1 MSDKLFLLGGYD
13 LEMLEIKEL
22 LKSKN
27 IAFKDKELK
36 WGAKLSDYQNELN
49 FSGTLYGIEL
59 EQDIEPPKNYIEIDH
74 HGKNDHKKSSL
85 EQVAEILG
93 VGLDDDQ
100 MLIAAN
106 DTRYISGMKA
116 LCATKEE
123 IDEIRARD
131 RAFQGV
137 TKEDE
142 ELALQSFNI
151 ALSDKSNV
159 IYSKTSHF
167 SAVSDLAFYK
177 YDNYI
182 IYNDSKIVF
191 YRYKKS
197 NILDFLSTQN
207 VIESSY
213 YYGGGDFGFVGIKE
227 DILTKGEIKKLID
240 EFAKMKKDELY
251 SYHTFML
258 PFRFDLSKQKIESKN
273 KLYAEISL
281 EDRIKISEK
290 TKASLEKDGWCHKSF
305 EINSNYDYNEY
316 SYFYDFIRDS
326 LYNQNSF
333 QEEETSYYFE
343 KEYSNGKFYLNAK
356 ERKFELDIEGISLR
370 LFETGVGIFTIEL
383 ANKKAEQSDI
393 DAILKINDFG
403 RRIYPQFLG
412 RWDNDANWTQATKN
426 SFLPT
431 SIRITLPDQAE
442 ISEDFC
448 KDYKEVP
455 KSIKISDYIMTL
467 LGKGT
472 FTDSLENSAITY
484 FIQPILDDRMFVL
497 SWYGNN
503 GFTSRLKNYK
513 YVKDLKWYEYVFVDG
528 NGITVH
534 SNDMREK
541 LIKNVTYDRWMDC
554 KDGLTLFGLTRYSFV
569 CLSENS
575 DFTKNILPLPH
586 MKTMYFQMFT
596 LLLAVRASILRF
608 SQEVTVISSNP
619 DEANKIS
626 PLYKNYIKFVN
637 KLYFREITAQEQGI
651 ELYNK
656 ACEIMRIHEDVK
668 DLDDE
673 IEELHTYS
681 DIKAEQN
688 RNEKL
693 DVISKIGA
701 VLLPP
706 TLVAGLFG
714 MNVLTFDTT
723 TKNEALALVLIIL
736 SGFLGFVFA
745 DQDEMKS
752 QENSKEAS
760 FWDKFKNKL
769 SKFKK
774 LLVFIFICLVVL
786 FAFFIDRKK
795 EDSQE
800 VKITNEPTVILKE
813 NRDTK

>member
-36 WGAKLSDYQNELN
+36 WGAKLSDYKEFLN
-49 FSGTLYGIEL
+49 FDGTLYGIEL

-131 RAFQGV
+131 RASQGV

-191 YRYKKS
+191 YGYKKS
-197 NILDFLSTQN
+197 NILDFLSAQN

-258 PFRFDLSKQKIESKN
+258 PFVFKGEFKEKENWVYEPFGIKN
-273 KLYAEISL
+273 Q
-281 EDRIKISEK
+281 R
-290 TKASLEKDGWCHKSF
+290 
-305 EINSNYDYNEY
+305 DYNEY
-316 SYFYDFIRDS
+316 IYFYKHVQDAI
-326 LYNQNSF
+326 YNKENKNKEDAQQWISK
-333 QEEETSYYFE
+333 YYE
-343 KEYSNGKFYLNAK
+343 YKEQKGTYTINCKKGI
-356 ERKFELDIEGISLR
+356 FELVLDGISLR
-370 LFETGVGIFTIEL
+370 VFNTNV
-383 ANKKAEQSDI
+383 
-393 DAILKINDFG
+393 AILSFNLKNTNYSELDDILAINDFG

-412 RWDNDANWTQATKN
+412 KNFTCDTKN
-426 SFLPT
+426 AFLAN
-431 SIRITLPDQAE
+431 SISLQFENQLPITDNFTKFDTLNFTKLDEIPLLPKFITE
-442 ISEDFC
+442 LINSNFE
-448 KDYKEVP
+448 EP
-455 KSIKISDYIMTL
+455 NKIR
-467 LGKGT
+467 
-472 FTDSLENSAITY
+472 
-484 FIQPILDDRMFVL
+484 PIIDDRMFVI

-503 GFTSRLKNYK
+503 NFSQSLKCEQYIANP
-513 YVKDLKWYEYVFVDG
+513 KWYEYVFVDG
-528 NGITVH
+528 NGINIH
-534 SNDMREK
+534 SNKMQTD
-541 LIKNVTYDRWMDC
+541 LITKSTYDRWMDNPYGC
-554 KDGLTLFGLTRYSFV
+554 TLYGISRYSFV
-569 CLSENS
+569 AVTNES
-575 DFTKNILPLPH
+575 DFAKDVILKH
-586 MKTMYFQMFT
+586 MQTMYFQMFT
-596 LLLAVRASILRF
+596 LLLAYRATIIKF
-608 SQEVTVISSNP
+608 ADDIQNATTDDKKIFEESQKV
-619 DEANKIS
+619 
-626 PLYKNYIKFVN
+626 YKNYLTFLN
-637 KLYFREITAQEQGI
+637 KLFFKEATAQDQGI
-651 ELYNK
+651 ELYSQAMK
-656 ACEIMRIHEDVK
+656 IMDIEK
-668 DLDDE
+668 YISDLDHE
-673 IEELHTYS
+673 INELYSYVGMLEE
-681 DIKAEQN
+681 EQ
-688 RNEKL
+688 RNDQL
-693 DVISKIGA
+693 YFISKIGA

-714 MNVLTFDTT
+714 MNILTFEGGFW
-723 TKNEALALVLIIL
+723 NESFGLLLVVL
-736 SGFLGFVFA
+736 SGFIGFVFA

-774 LLVFIFICLVVL
+774 YLVSIFICLVVL